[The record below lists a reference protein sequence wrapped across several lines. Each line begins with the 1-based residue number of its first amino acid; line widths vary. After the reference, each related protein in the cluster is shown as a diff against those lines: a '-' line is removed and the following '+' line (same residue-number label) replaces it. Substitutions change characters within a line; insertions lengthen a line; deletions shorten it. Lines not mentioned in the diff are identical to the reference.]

1 MVESGV
7 PWRYRYSALEGG
19 VNTGR
24 GWEHYMDSAGAPVG
38 EYPKWYMEQSD
49 AIHALPLLSY
59 YEICQSLGTYP
70 SICDGNIDHESVTD
84 YQHVNDSTLMAAYY
98 ANFKLLMQKSALFGK
113 QVLIDVEADFLGF
126 MELRAKA
133 AGSASAAGVSASVAS
148 SGMPE
153 LAGIPDT
160 VQGWAWALLR
170 LRDLYGPNALL
181 GIHAS
186 HFANG
191 NSVATNRD
199 PTMDAIADA
208 DAIAVFLNSVGIAAN
223 PYGSTWDSVV
233 IEIDTRDAGW
243 YEAMGL
249 NSVWETHWW
258 DRANVTYPNF
268 DRYLAWASRLHERT
282 ARPLVLLQVPVGN
295 QYYLTTN
302 NTPGHY
308 QDNRAEWFITHP
320 DRVFAAGIVAVLFGP
335 GNGRDVRQTTF
346 EDAEADGITNNGGLP
361 TTDLEGG
368 CDACN
373 THVSQFADDDGGFLR
388 TFVGLY
394 YNPPPAPA
402 PGSFRPLPPIRI
414 LDTRDGT
421 GGVRGKLGPGQT
433 LELHVAGLNGVDA
446 SASAA
451 VINLTVDGATA
462 PSYLTIYPSGQP
474 TPMVSNLNFQPGQV
488 VANLTHVA
496 IGAGGAVSV
505 YNAQGWVDVVLDLN
519 GFFTLGGALGSGLF
533 RALPPT
539 RLLDTR
545 LSGLRLGPGQTIDLR
560 VGGAGSVP
568 YPGAAAT
575 VLNLTATG
583 ANQGSY
589 LTLFPTGQSR
599 PLASNVNFPAGR
611 DVPNRAIAK
620 LGSGGKVSIYNAV
633 GWVDVV
639 VDLGGWFTDS
649 SNPGAVGGLYHP
661 QRPSRVLDT
670 RLQGPALGEGS
681 VRNLPLGLGGAAVV
695 LNVTSVNPSSG
706 SFITVYPSDGSMP
719 LASDLNLVVGQDI
732 PNLVEVKLG
741 SDGGVKLY
749 NALGQTQMVADLQG
763 WYG

>member
-1 MVESGV
+1 MS
-7 PWRYRYSALEGG
+7 WIR
-19 VNTGR
+19 
-24 GWEHYMDSAGAPVG
+24 
-38 EYPKWYMEQSD
+38 
-49 AIHALPLLSY
+49 
-59 YEICQSLGTYP
+59 
-70 SICDGNIDHESVTD
+70 
-84 YQHVNDSTLMAAYY
+84 
-98 ANFKLLMQKSALFGK
+98 
-113 QVLIDVEADFLGF
+113 
-126 MELRAKA
+126 
-133 AGSASAAGVSASVAS
+133 AAGVDVVSVSWWGQGSFEDGNSRAVLDAAAS
-148 SGMPE
+148 SGVQVNFMIE
-153 LAGIPDT
+153 AYGGRTAQT
-160 VQGWAWALLR
+160 VVSDIRYLYDRFGTHPAFFR
-170 LRDLYGPNALL
+170 STRPTLYGNSTLQRGVFFLFGPDGSPGWSQALDS
-181 GIHAS
+181 IR
-186 HFANG
+186 N
-191 NSVATNRD
+191 T
-199 PTMDAIADA
+199 PYDAIVLVRGDDGKMFSDA
-208 DAIAVFLNSVGIAAN
+208 DVRSQLAVFHCDGFFNVGAYDYVYNSEFPRSSDYIVMYAASPGFDN
-223 PYGSTWDSVV
+223 
-233 IEIDTRDAGW
+233 TRSPSA
-243 YEAMGL
+243 
-249 NSVWETHWW
+249 T
-258 DRANVTYPNF
+258 TP
-268 DRYLAWASRLHERT
+268 
-282 ARPLVLLQVPVGN
+282 LQVPRRKGAFYDDAWSALVRERPEWVSVDSFNEWHETTQIEPATRQSYGG
-295 QYYLTTN
+295 YTYLDYE
-302 NTPGHY
+302 GHY
-308 QDNRAEWFITHP
+308 NLT
-320 DRVFAAGIVAVLFGP
+320 G
-335 GNGRDVRQTTF
+335 
-346 EDAEADGITNNGGLP
+346 AEAEQAYITRTAYWTGQYKPLADPGRYAPVSP
-361 TTDLEGG
+361 T
-368 CDACN
+368 
-373 THVSQFADDDGGFLR
+373 
-388 TFVGLY
+388 
-394 YNPPPAPA
+394 
-402 PGSFRPLPPIRI
+402 RI

-421 GGVRGKLGPGQT
+421 GGVRGKLGPNQT
-433 LELHVAGLNGVDA
+433 LQLRVAGMNGVDA

-496 IGAGGAVSV
+496 IGAGGAVSI